1 MSSTSTNQ
9 QSKPSM
15 RKDRAIMNAIP
26 NSNPIIMRLCD
37 MKEACEEVLES
48 YEDPLR
54 SYHPQAKAL
63 ETVRR
68 KHRGWESQLSQAI
81 TEMDRFIKEPD
92 QEVRDSPGQG
102 NINNWKQRFTTAEEK
117 FNRNMDITTTEV
129 LESIPSGTQAAS
141 A

>member
-9 QSKPSM
+9 QTKPSM